1 MAKDFFKVYDHW
13 SLFTIFRIKIRTDA
27 YTHLFSNSKSFA
39 NMYIYMIF
47 IILIMYMGDVMQRP
61 EEGINILDVE
71 LKALVHYS
79 VCVLGTELMSSAE
92 AMPIL

>member
-39 NMYIYMIF
+39 NMYIYIYDF
-47 IILIMYMGDVMQRP
+47 YNFDYVYG
-61 EEGINILDVE
+61 
-71 LKALVHYS
+71 
-79 VCVLGTELMSSAE
+79 
-92 AMPIL
+92 

>member
-61 EEGINILDVE
+61 EEGIIYLGRGAKGTCS
-71 LKALVHYS
+71 LLS
-79 VCVLGTELMSSAE
+79 VCSRD
-92 AMPIL
+92 